1 MKWRI
6 AKKLHKVAVAGL
18 DPDEYRRRVP
28 KGRERRAAK
37 RWRKYWRRFRTNGF
51 WDLRGYWLPI
61 TRIILN
67 NSLKDLKEIPDGRFL
82 ETVYTSR

>member
-28 KGRERRAAK
+28 KDRERRATMGAWTAIGGQVLFALYPW
-37 RWRKYWRRFRTNGF
+37 WRKHYRSF
-51 WDLRGYWLPI
+51 
-61 TRIILN
+61 
-67 NSLKDLKEIPDGRFL
+67 
-82 ETVYTSR
+82 